1 MTQAKQK
8 TKGDFTALV
17 THNSQIGP
25 SYFRLGLQLKGQAA
39 KVYAQ
44 FRAGQFVE
52 LKLDNAARPAQ
63 AAIAPELADQAQRH
77 IILRRPFSLCS
88 LDVKESNVTLEII
101 YGVIGPGTIKMTNLQ
116 LGQAVAVLGPLG
128 NGFGMPKNKRRAL
141 LVAGGVGAPPIQH
154 LATSLAA
161 SGAWDEI
168 ILFTGART
176 VEDLPFVREF
186 QGEKLILP
194 ELAACQVKVCIAT
207 DDGSYGHHGFVTD
220 CLTEHAQKQSP
231 ETKDETMVYA
241 CGPEPMLAKVA
252 SIADSLQLDCQ
263 VSMEERMACGI
274 NLCQGCAIECRVP
287 GSTETVYRMC
297 CADGP
302 VFNAHE
308 VIFN

>member
-1 MTQAKQK
+1 MTQTQVK
-8 TKGDFTALV
+8 TRGDFLARV
-17 THNSQIGP
+17 THNQQIGP
-25 SYFRLGLQLKGQAA
+25 SYFRLGLQLEGEAA
-39 KVYAQ
+39 QIYAR
-44 FRAGQFVE
+44 FRPGQFVE
-52 LKLDNAARPAQ
+52 LKLDSAALPAPED
-63 AAIAPELADQAQRH
+63 IPPELADLAQRH

-88 LDVKESNVTLEII
+88 LELEATSATLEII
-101 YGVIGPGTIKMTNLQ
+101 YGVIGPGTVRMTKLQ
-116 LGQAVAVLGPLG
+116 PGQSVSVLGPLG
-128 NGFGMPKNKRRAL
+128 NGFAMPASKKRAL

-186 QGEKLILP
+186 QGDQLILP

-220 CLTEHAQKQSP
+220 CLTAHVQAQSP
-231 ETKDETMVYA
+231 RAKEETMVYA

-252 SIADSLQLDCQ
+252 AIAESLHIDCQ
-263 VSMEERMACGI
+263 VSMEQRMACGI

-297 CADGP
+297 CEDGP
-302 VFNAHE
+302 VFDAQE
-308 VIFN
+308 VIFA